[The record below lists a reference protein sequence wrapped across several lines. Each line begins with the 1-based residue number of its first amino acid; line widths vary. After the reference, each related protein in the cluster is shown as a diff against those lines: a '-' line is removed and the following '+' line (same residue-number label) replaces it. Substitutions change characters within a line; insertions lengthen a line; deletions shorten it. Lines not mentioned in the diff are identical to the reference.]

1 MEPNKNVK
9 QIKNQNERSVIKRIF
24 FKHACSL
31 RFVNDRLKNNL
42 QLARKTLGFLGY
54 SRGKQTL
61 DSWVGE
67 IITLLFLSRF
77 FCFIA
82 SSKSLLSVRGMEGR
96 VSSNLKGGACVGLKA
111 RI

>member
-42 QLARKTLGFLGY
+42 QLARKTLGFL
-54 SRGKQTL
+54 
-61 DSWVGE
+61 
-67 IITLLFLSRF
+67 
-77 FCFIA
+77 
-82 SSKSLLSVRGMEGR
+82 
-96 VSSNLKGGACVGLKA
+96 
-111 RI
+111 